1 MISLCRYS
9 NWETDK
15 IIGYELYQNMLT
27 SLIAIFLTVLVFL
40 GSLRASCIVIFCVAA
55 TIIQVRVVR
64 LSLVQIHPDT
74 VL

>member
-1 MISLCRYS
+1 
-9 NWETDK
+9 
-15 IIGYELYQNMLT
+15 MLT